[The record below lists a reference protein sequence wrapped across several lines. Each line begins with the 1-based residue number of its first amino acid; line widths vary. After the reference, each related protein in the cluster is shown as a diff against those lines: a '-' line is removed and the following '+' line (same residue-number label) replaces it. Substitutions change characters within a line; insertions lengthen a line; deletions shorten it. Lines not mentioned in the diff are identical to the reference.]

1 MKFDHQLKFN
11 AAPEWKDYYI
21 NYARLKVRRER
32 KKKADA
38 PGASLSCFRPPA
50 SASTSPP
57 ASLLLYLPP

>member
-32 KKKADA
+32 KKKSKGCARA
-38 PGASLSCFRPPA
+38 LSCFRPPA

-57 ASLLLYLPP
+57 VSLLYLPP